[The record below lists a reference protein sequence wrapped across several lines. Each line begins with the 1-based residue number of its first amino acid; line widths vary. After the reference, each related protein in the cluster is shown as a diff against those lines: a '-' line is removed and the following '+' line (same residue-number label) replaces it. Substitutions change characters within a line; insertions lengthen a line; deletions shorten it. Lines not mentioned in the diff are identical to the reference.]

1 MAELARRAVGRRS
14 WPRGPPAVPHCPTH
28 EEPLRVTV
36 FASAGPESFLAH
48 VDLHVGEQT
57 DDLADVAAV
66 GTAGIGRVE
75 H

>member
-1 MAELARRAVGRRS
+1 M
-14 WPRGPPAVPHCPTH
+14 
-28 EEPLRVTV
+28 TV

-57 DDLADVAAV
+57 DDLADLAAV

>member
-1 MAELARRAVGRRS
+1 M
-14 WPRGPPAVPHCPTH
+14 
-28 EEPLRVTV
+28 TV

-57 DDLADVAAV
+57 DDLAEVAAV

>member
-1 MAELARRAVGRRS
+1 MDPNGGTRTAGGRASVLAS
-14 WPRGPPAVPHCPTH
+14 GPAGGPALPH
-28 EEPLRVTV
+28 PLRVTV

-57 DDLADVAAV
+57 DDLAEVAAV